1 MKKYKELLKQILSTY
16 YHSLKANEFEITE
29 IKFRDYGISVYYK
42 YTVDKVEYTSN
53 DQIKNSEL
61 NAYMYENIN

>member
-1 MKKYKELLKQILSTY
+1 MEKYKKIVKQILSTY
-16 YHSLKANEFEITE
+16 YHFLKANEFEITE
-29 IKFRDYGISVYYK
+29 IKFRDYGINVYYK

-61 NAYMYENIN
+61 NAYIYENIN